1 MNDRLRL
8 IKHFW
13 FFATI
18 VVVLFVLS
26 KLSADDQKQKDASSK
41 TGSPDSSKTASPQS
55 RDDAK
60 KALTELQ
67 YLVGEW
73 RGAGQLKR
81 GSSAGSWSETMSWAW
96 HFEKDSTELRA
107 TIKDGKFY
115 SALAIMPDKKANQ
128 FLLTATLLD
137 GKATEKFSGA
147 KDEKGNLTLTRV
159 KELGPDKKPLSFP
172 ADRPTR
178 ITIRPAAENQRV
190 AILYERS
197 QGESFSRIAEV
208 GSTRVG
214 GNFAAGSGG
223 PECIVTGGAGTI
235 SVSYKGKTYFVCC
248 SGCKEA
254 FNADPEG
261 IIKEYNERLAKG
273 NKK

>member
-1 MNDRLRL
+1 MRHRSISHQSFL
-8 IKHFW
+8 ILGS
-13 FFATI
+13 AVI
-18 VVVLFVLS
+18 VLAMIVLS
-26 KLSADDQKQKDASSK
+26 SLSADDQKQSGASK
-41 TGSPDSSKTASPQS
+41 IDLPQNLEE
-55 RDDAK
+55 AK
-60 KALTELQ
+60 KALTSLQ

-81 GSSAGSWSETMSWAW
+81 GSSVGSWPETMTWAW

-107 TIKDGKFY
+107 TIKDGKYY
-115 SALAIMPDKKANQ
+115 SSLAIAPDKKPNQ
-128 FLLTATLLD
+128 FQLAATLPD
-137 GKATEKFSGA
+137 GKTKDNFSGVR
-147 KDEKGNLTLTRV
+147 DENGSLTFVRG
-159 KELGPDKKPLSFP
+159 KEIGPDKKPLPIP
-172 ADRPTR
+172 ADRPSR

-261 IIKEYNERLAKG
+261 IIKEYQERVAKG
-273 NKK
+273 KKR